1 MNKKPLS
8 KLPFE
13 VEIEWCADE
22 GTFREFAWAK
32 DRRSAV
38 KAVAAMMADASQMGE
53 GKKAF
58 IDSILSDFDN
68 NCADAVLIVETD
80 GMMGSIRELLRI
92 APSEKHK
99 DYLLGVARAELGME
113 SKGFLY
119 SGAYLKGKPVGNV
132 VHESRVDRRYRN
144 FTGTEYVKGV
154 EIFGPVEQSIN

>member
-1 MNKKPLS
+1 MAKKPLS
-8 KLPFE
+8 KMPFE
-13 VEIEWCADE
+13 VEIDWPDGED
-22 GTFREFAWAK
+22 TFREFAWTK
-32 DRRSAV
+32 DKRSAV

-58 IDSILSDFDN
+58 IDSILGDFDRN
-68 NCADAVLIVETD
+68 WTD
-80 GMMGSIRELLRI
+80 GILIIEATGLMGGIRELLRI
-92 APSEKHK
+92 APSKKHK
-99 DYLLGVARAELGME
+99 DYLLGVARAQLGME